1 MKIKQSI
8 SVFVILIFMVL
19 TSTIQGQTFEEF
31 KKQRQQ
37 ELQEMKKNQQ
47 EFLEKMQKEFDNYV
61 EQRDKEFADYL
72 KKEWEQFNLFKERKP
87 IDRPKPDVMPQFDPE
102 QVAREP
108 LGKMPTIDKVLEISV
123 DPDKEIIL
131 PRVMKSEVVISSPNT
146 YETEFYGN
154 HLAYEW
160 EDQPG
165 TFDDGGKM
173 SSEAISA
180 FFEMLSNTG
189 YSSLINQMLDDK
201 FMMNLNDWAYYQ
213 LAAKVAESVYPNSL
227 NSARLLHWFIMLQ
240 SGYKVKVAY
249 SGNEICLLLPSYQTV
264 YFNRFIALEGQTYY
278 LMNTIQGDEIYTYE
292 KDLPDASQVI
302 DFNIYNALN
311 FAPAPKSKK
320 VNFTFSGKTVDFD
333 FVYNQNLIDF
343 YNDYPLV
350 DINVYF
356 NAAME
361 AESKESIAEA
371 MMPMLADMTQLQ
383 AVSYLLN
390 FVQNAFEYKIDEE
403 QFGREKFFFP
413 VEVFHYPFSDCE
425 DRSALF
431 AYLVSDLLE
440 MKVLGLAY
448 TGHVATAVHLT
459 DPAEGDFL
467 VYNNEKFMIADPTFI
482 NAPLGMTMPE
492 YRNADAEV
500 IERLNIRYLKEQADR
515 FWDLAMKSNGH
526 HGGNFNDVVIDD
538 DGNAY
543 LTGYVTGNASFGGRD
558 FPGPQDARRMF
569 VVKYNTDGNVE
580 WVDVFGGEGEST
592 GFAIALDPNGFV
604 IASGSFNGRVSP
616 GEAELILSAGENKSD
631 VMVAKYNPLGRLVW
645 AKKAGL
651 DEYTHDTYLSY
662 VTWFNTDGTHEKNQL
677 FNENEAFR
685 NYGLKTDP
693 SGKIFFAGAFNRTT
707 GMNYSTA
714 SFAEGKT
721 MNPVESL
728 KTENDMLIKKNYE
741 PTIAGLF
748 AVTNLMNYSGYR
760 ISGRDAQMA
769 LDRYNPN
776 FKRRYSTIYENMGK
790 INFIVNDQGIVKIQT
805 SDGSSVNIDKVKINN
820 GARIQVLNFD
830 NGDAQVDVLG
840 GIVVGKMIVWYDLN
854 FVRLYK
860 KSGDLLFD
868 YDSDHSQKVMN
879 LKEDILD

>member
-1 MKIKQSI
+1 MKIKLSI
-8 SVFVILIFMVL
+8 SVFVILLSMVL
-19 TSTIQGQTFEEF
+19 TINTQAQTFEEF

-37 ELQEMKKNQQ
+37 ELQDMEQKQK

-61 EQRDKEFADYL
+61 EQRDKEYADYL

-87 IDRPKPDVMPQFDPE
+87 IERPKPDVMPKFEPE
-102 QVAREP
+102 QVEREP
-108 LGKMPTIDKVLEISV
+108 LGKMPTIDKVLQIQA
-123 DPDKEIIL
+123 DPAKETIL

-146 YETEFYGN
+146 YESEFYGN

-160 EDQPG
+160 EEDLAS
-165 TFDDGGKM
+165 FNHGGQM
-173 SSEAISA
+173 SSNAIGA
-180 FFEMLSNTG
+180 FFETLSNTG
-189 YSSLINQMLDDK
+189 YSSLINQLLDDK

-213 LAAKVAESVYPNSL
+213 LTGKVAESVYPNSA
-227 NSARLLHWFIMLQ
+227 NSARLMQWFLMLQ

-249 SGNEICLLLPSYQTV
+249 SGEEICLLLPSYQTI
-264 YFNRFIALEGQTYY
+264 YFNRFIALGGQTYY
-278 LMNTIQGDEIYTYE
+278 LMNDIQGDELFTYE
-292 KDLPDASQVI
+292 KDFPDANQII
-302 DFNIYNALN
+302 DFNIYNTLN
-311 FAPAPKSKK
+311 FAPDPKNKQI
-320 VNFTFSGKTVDFD
+320 NFTYNAKTLNLDV
-333 FVYNQNLIDF
+333 VYNQNLINF
-343 YNDYPLV
+343 YNDYPIV

-356 NAAME
+356 NAAMD
-361 AESKESIAEA
+361 AQSKESIVEA
-371 MMPMLADMTQLQ
+371 MMPVIADMTQVQ

-403 QFGREKFFFP
+403 QFGKEKFFFP
-413 VEVFHYPFSDCE
+413 IEVFHYPYSDCE

-431 AYLVSDLLE
+431 AYLISELLD
-440 MKVLGLAY
+440 MKSIGLAY
-448 TGHVATAVHLT
+448 SGHVATAVHIT

-467 VYNNEKFMIADPTFI
+467 VFKNEKYMIADPTYI

-500 IERLNIRYLKEQADR
+500 IERLNISYMKEQADR
-515 FWDLAMKSNGH
+515 FWELAMRSNGH
-526 HGGNFNDVVIDD
+526 RGGSFNDIVIDG

-543 LTGYVTGNASFGGRD
+543 LAGYVTGKASFGGRD
-558 FPGPQDARRMF
+558 FEGPDDTRRMF
-569 VVKYNTDGNVE
+569 VVKYNTEGNVE
-580 WVDVFGGEGEST
+580 WVDVFGGDGEST
-592 GFAIALDPNGFV
+592 GFAVAMDPNGFLV
-604 IASGSFNGRVSP
+604 ASGSFNGKVSP
-616 GEAELILSAGENKSD
+616 GEADLMLTTGENKSD
-631 VMVAKYNPLGRLVW
+631 VMVAKYNPRGRLIW

-651 DEYTHDTYLSY
+651 DEYQQDTYLSY
-662 VTWFNTDGTHEKNQL
+662 VTWFNTNGTHEKNQL

-714 SFAEGKT
+714 SFAEGKVV
-721 MNPVESL
+721 NPVESL
-728 KTENDMLIKKNYE
+728 KSENDILIKKNYE
-741 PTIAGLF
+741 RTIAGLF

-769 LDRYNPN
+769 LERYNPN
-776 FKRRYSTIYENMGK
+776 FKKRYSSIYDNMGK
-790 INFIVNDQGIVKIQT
+790 INFIVNDNGIVMIQT

-820 GARIQVLNFD
+820 GARIQVMNFD
-830 NGDAQVDVLG
+830 SGDAQVDVLG

-854 FVRLYK
+854 FVRLFK
-860 KSGDLLFD
+860 KTGDLLFD